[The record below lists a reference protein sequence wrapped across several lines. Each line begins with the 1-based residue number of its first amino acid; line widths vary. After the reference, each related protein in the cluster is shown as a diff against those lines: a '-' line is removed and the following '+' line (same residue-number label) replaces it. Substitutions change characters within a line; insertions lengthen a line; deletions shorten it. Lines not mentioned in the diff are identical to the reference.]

1 MNTAILKQIP
11 VATLLMAVLGLSS
24 CGLFK
29 NSRKVPSDYSTKSVS
44 AQQLMISYIDQ
55 YRTIAMQEQARA
67 GIPASITLAQ
77 GLLESGAGRSDLAI
91 QANNHFGIKCP
102 GGWSGPTYF
111 KKDDDKDPFGAII
124 PSCFRK
130 YNTAQESYLGHT
142 EFLHD
147 PKKSNRYGS
156 LFQLQPTDYEG
167 WAAGLTR
174 AGYSTNP
181 DYGSQ
186 LIKLVDDYQLHQYD
200 LMVSNSNP
208 TTVNNNYP
216 NGNINNNNN
225 GGYNPNGNNNNNN
238 NNGGYNPNGNNNNN
252 NNNGGYN
259 PNGNYP
265 NNPSANTNPS
275 SSPTNLQPYNPN
287 YPNGYPNY
295 PNNGNINS
303 NNNGG
308 YNGSFPPVNSNL
320 PADGNNN
327 SVRFIRSFGGLT
339 LEQIAARNDLRL
351 TSIIDYN
358 DGMIDATKQLPEGT
372 MIYTQKK
379 RGFSTDIK
387 TYRIQPCETMFDVA
401 QKFGVGL
408 NKLLSRNHL
417 IDGEQPRIG
426 SEISLRRGWFE
437 KINRPALRDTFGEW
451 VNCRQVEYN
460 NTTTNPMNTSRS
472 SNPNDGGFDV
482 TPAGSASSV
491 NNYPQTQPNTYPQNT
506 TPSQPNYYPSSE
518 IPASGS
524 NGSVSYPT
532 TTYPSGTTTYP
543 SSTTTYPSGTTTYP
557 SSTTT
562 YPSST
567 TTYPSGTTTYPN
579 DNSSSP
585 TTTYPSSSPT
595 YPTYKPSP
603 KPIPPTPPAGLPKP
617 MPIPASNSYVV
628 KPGETLWRISKQFGT
643 TVDRLRALNNLPDNA
658 LKVGQTLIIK

>member
-11 VATLLMAVLGLSS
+11 VATLLMALLGLSS

-29 NSRKVPSDYSTKSVS
+29 NPRKVPTDYSTRSGS
-44 AQQLMISYIDQ
+44 AQQAMISYIDQ
-55 YRTIAMQEQARA
+55 FREIAMREQARA

-102 GGWSGPTYF
+102 GGWNGPTYF

-130 YNTAQESYLGHT
+130 YNSAEESYTGHT
-142 EFLHD
+142 EFLRD
-147 PKKSNRYGS
+147 PKKANRYGS

-174 AGYSTNP
+174 TGYSTNP

-200 LMVSNSNP
+200 LMVPNSNP
-208 TTVNNNYP
+208 TVVNNNYP
-216 NGNINNNNN
+216 NGNNYN
-225 GGYNPNGNNNNNN
+225 GYKPSNPNPPNYPNNTNQ
-238 NNGGYNPNGNNNNN
+238 P
-252 NNNGGYN
+252 
-259 PNGNYP
+259 NYP
-265 NNPSANTNPS
+265 NNPTANTNPQTP
-275 SSPTNLQPYNPN
+275 PTNLQPYNPN

-295 PNNGNINS
+295 PNNGNNYN
-303 NNNGG
+303 NNNG
-308 YNGSFPPVNSNL
+308 YNPGSSPGNSNL
-320 PADGNNN
+320 PAEGNNN
-327 SVRFIRSFGGLT
+327 SARFIRSFGGLT

-351 TSIIDYN
+351 SSIIDYN
-358 DGMIDATKQLPEGT
+358 DGMIDATKPLPEGA

-379 RGFSTDIK
+379 RGYSTDIK
-387 TYRIQPCETMFDVA
+387 TYRIQQCETMFDVA
-401 QKFGVGL
+401 QKFGVSL

-437 KINRPALRDTFGEW
+437 QINRPALRDTFGEW

-460 NTTTNPMNTSRS
+460 NSTNAMNTSRPT
-472 SNPNDGGFDV
+472 NPNDGVFDV
-482 TPAGSASSV
+482 TPSGSTS
-491 NNYPQTQPNTYPQNT
+491 QPNNFPQNT
-506 TPSQPNYYPSSE
+506 TPSQPNYYPSNDM
-518 IPASGS
+518 PTAGS
-524 NGSVSYPT
+524 S
-532 TTYPSGTTTYP
+532 SGTVTYP

-557 SSTTT
+557 SNTTT

-567 TTYPSGTTTYPN
+567 TTYPSSTTNYPSGTSTYPSSTTN
-579 DNSSSP
+579 YPTDNSSSSVS
-585 TTTYPSSSPT
+585 TYPSSSPT

-603 KPIPPTPPAGLPKP
+603 KPMPSTPPAGVPKP
-617 MPIPASNSYVV
+617 LPIPSSNSYVV

-643 TVDRLRALNNLPDNA
+643 TIERLRALNNMPDNT
-658 LKVGQTLIIK
+658 LKVGQTLRIK